1 MSIIHVTFT
10 LETDQGVVER
20 TYSVLPEQ
28 VMASKVPMMFAM
40 QVAEQGHRFWEQTVM
55 GMVPTP

>member
-1 MSIIHVTFT
+1 MSIIHVTFS

-20 TYSVLPEQ
+20 TYSTLPEQ
-28 VMASKVPMMFAM
+28 VMASQLPMMFAM
-40 QVAEQGHRFWEQTVM
+40 QVAEQAHKFWEQAVM